1 MYSPE
6 DLSPIYREM
15 FTRIKLGLP
24 SQITER
30 LRANR
35 GASPHQS
42 KTDMILFNIW
52 DKFQT
57 GLGRNQ
63 FNYCLNYKPLR
74 PEANGHTW
82 LLQLRCNI
90 ERIPLTYPG
99 VRDQVRVVL
108 QKLERVCPE
117 PFVYREN
124 TQTLELRYTFNFQK
138 PLSKFNDFVVPKL
151 MLLISASHAI
161 YVEAVELFH
170 IATPK
175 APLKVCAGFL
185 PKPARV
191 IQKEL
196 SVYSRTLPA
205 SMKAEILE
213 KYKHRCQ
220 RCGKPIAKGDLEFH
234 HIKSVRDGGLRLPEN
249 FAPLHVACHDEVH
262 RLQGCEWGSP

>member
-15 FTRIKLGLP
+15 FSQIKTGLP
-24 SQITER
+24 VEIVER
-30 LRANR
+30 LRASR

-57 GLGRNQ
+57 GLERNQ

-74 PEANGHTW
+74 PEAGGHKW

-90 ERIPLTYPG
+90 DRIRFTYPG

-108 QKLERVCPE
+108 QKLESVRPE

-124 TQTLELRYTFNFQK
+124 SQTLELRYTFNFQK
-138 PLSKFNDFVVPKL
+138 PLSKFNDFIVPKL
-151 MLLISASHAI
+151 VSLISASHAI
-161 YVEAVELFH
+161 YGEAAERFH
-170 IATPK
+170 TA
-175 APLKVCAGFL
+175 APDTSLKVGAEFL
-185 PKPARV
+185 PKPTRV

-196 SVYSRTLPA
+196 SIYSRTLPA
-205 SMKAEILE
+205 KMKAEILE

-220 RCGKPIAKGDLEFH
+220 HCGKPIAKGDLEFH

-249 FAPLHVACHDEVH
+249 FAPLHVACHVEVH
-262 RLQGCEWGSP
+262 RLQS